1 MIRSYNELR
10 YLRTFDE
17 RFRYLDVRGVVG
29 DSTFGFERYL
39 NQVLYHSK
47 EWRRTRDGIIIRD
60 DACDLGIEGREIFD
74 SIIIH
79 HINPITI
86 ENVERGDDCVYDPN
100 NLICTSLNTH
110 NALHFGGEASLK
122 KMTKVRSK
130 GDTSLW

>member
-17 RFRYLDVRGVVG
+17 RFCYLDVRGVVG

-60 DACDLGIEGREIFD
+60 AACDLGIEGREIFD